1 MSDIR
6 VRFAPSPTGFLHIG
20 GVRTALFNYLYARQQ
35 GGKFL
40 LRIEDTD
47 RQRSTPEFEKEIL
60 DSLKWLG
67 LDWDDELVHQS
78 KRLDRYREVAK
89 ELVAKDLAYEF
100 EGAVKF
106 RIPKTE
112 VKVYD
117 IVRGEVT
124 YDSKEFEDLVI
135 MKSDGFPVFHL
146 AVVVDDHDM
155 GITHVVRG
163 EDHLTNTPRHILLQ
177 QALGWKPPKYAHLPL
192 IFGSDGTPLSKRHGA
207 VAVTEYRNKGFL
219 PQGLI
224 NYLALLG
231 WNPGTPQE
239 IFSLPELVKQF
250 SLKRVIKSNA
260 QFNPEKLLWVNG
272 QHIRAISGEDYEKQ
286 ITEFWKGKPHS
297 PLKELK
303 DNGAS
308 PGNLSSEEN
317 SPNTY
322 QFPQGG
328 NWGNPDYHSG
338 KENKSQDKG
347 QDKMEP
353 MPEEKWR
360 KIIALYRPRIQTYG
374 ELKDQ
379 TAYFFTDVEHTDTQT
394 FNEVRGNAAILK
406 LLKAWLEDASELPD
420 FEDVTVVDQMTRRIA
435 EDAGLKPKDI
445 IHPLRF
451 ILTGRTATPGIF
463 ELMNL
468 LGKETCLNR
477 LSAFLA

>member
-47 RQRSTPEFEKEIL
+47 RQRSTPEFEQEIL
-60 DSLKWLG
+60 DSMKWLG
-67 LDWDDELVHQS
+67 LDWDEELVHQS
-78 KRLDRYREVAK
+78 GRLERYREVAQ
-89 ELVAKDLAYEF
+89 ELVSKGLAYGF
-100 EGAVKF
+100 EGAIKF
-106 RIPKTE
+106 KIPRTE

-124 YDSKEFEDLVI
+124 YDSKEFDDLVI
-135 MKSDGFPVFHL
+135 MKSDGYPVFHL
-146 AVVVDDHDM
+146 AVIVDDHDM

-163 EDHLTNTPRHILLQ
+163 EDHLPNTPRHILLQ
-177 QALGWKPPKYAHLPL
+177 QALGWKSPKYAHLPL

-219 PQGLI
+219 PQGLV

-272 QHIRAISGEDYEKQ
+272 QHIRAIPGEDYEKQ
-286 ITEFWKGKPHS
+286 ITEFWK
-297 PLKELK
+297 
-303 DNGAS
+303 
-308 PGNLSSEEN
+308 
-317 SPNTY
+317 
-322 QFPQGG
+322 
-328 NWGNPDYHSG
+328 
-338 KENKSQDKG
+338 DKI
-347 QDKMEP
+347 DP
-353 MPEEKWR
+353 VPEEKWR
-360 KIIALYRPRIQTYG
+360 KLITLYRPRIQTYG
-374 ELKDQ
+374 ELKNQ
-379 TAYFFTDVEHTDTQT
+379 AAYCFASPEYKDPQLMAEIK
-394 FNEVRGNAAILK
+394 GNASVMG
-406 LLKAWLEDASELPD
+406 LLKQLSEVLGEMGD
-420 FEDVTVVDQMTRRIA
+420 FEDVQTLDQKTKQVA
-435 EDAGLKPKDI
+435 EAAGLKPKDI

-451 ILTGRTATPGIF
+451 VLTGGTASPGIF
-463 ELMNL
+463 ELMSL
-468 LGKETCLNR
+468 LGKAACLER
-477 LSAFLA
+477 LQRFLS

>member
-6 VRFAPSPTGFLHIG
+6 VRFAPSPTGYLHIG

-47 RQRSTPEFEKEIL
+47 RQRSTPEFEHEIL
-60 DSLKWLG
+60 ESLKWLG
-67 LDWDDELVHQS
+67 LEWDEGLVHQS
-78 KRLDRYREVAK
+78 SRLERYREVAA
-89 ELVAKDLAYEF
+89 ELIAKGLAYDF
-100 EGAVKF
+100 EGAIKF
-106 RIPKTE
+106 KMPKTE

-135 MKSDGFPVFHL
+135 MKSDGYPVFHL

-155 GITHVVRG
+155 EITHVVRG
-163 EDHLTNTPRHILLQ
+163 EDHLPNTPRHILLQ
-177 QALGWKPPKYAHLPL
+177 QALGWKSPKYAHLPL
-192 IFGSDGTPLSKRHGA
+192 IFGADGTPLSKRHGA

-272 QHIRAISGEDYEKQ
+272 QHMRAIPGEDYE
-286 ITEFWKGKPHS
+286 TEVTAFWKGKMP
-297 PLKELK
+297 
-303 DNGAS
+303 A
-308 PGNLSSEEN
+308 
-317 SPNTY
+317 
-322 QFPQGG
+322 
-328 NWGNPDYHSG
+328 
-338 KENKSQDKG
+338 
-347 QDKMEP
+347 

-360 KIIALYRPRIQTYG
+360 KLIALYRPRIQIYG
-374 ELKDQ
+374 ELKEQ
-379 TAYFFTDVEHTDTQT
+379 TAYFFEEPDYSDANTLA
-394 FNEVRGNAAILK
+394 EVRGNAANLEL
-406 LLKAWLEDASELPD
+406 LLKWSEAVCELPD
-420 FEDVTVVDQMTRRIA
+420 FEDTAVVDQKTRQVA
-435 EDAGLKPKDI
+435 EGAGLKPKDI

-451 ILTGRTATPGIF
+451 ILTGRPATPGIF
-463 ELMNL
+463 DLMSL
-468 LGKETCLNR
+468 LGKEACLKR
-477 LSAFLA
+477 LQSFLS

>member
-6 VRFAPSPTGFLHIG
+6 VRFAPSPTGYLHIG

-47 RQRSTPEFEKEIL
+47 RQRSTPEFEQEIL
-60 DSLKWLG
+60 GSLKWLG
-67 LDWDDELVHQS
+67 LEWDEELVHQS
-78 KRLDRYREVAK
+78 KRLDRYREVAA
-89 ELVAKDLAYEF
+89 ELVSKGLAYEF
-100 EGAVKF
+100 EGAIKF
-106 RIPKTE
+106 KIPQTE

-124 YDSKEFEDLVI
+124 YDSKEFDDLVI
-135 MKSDGFPVFHL
+135 MKSDGYPVFHL
-146 AVVVDDHDM
+146 AVIVDDHDM

-163 EDHLTNTPRHILLQ
+163 EDHLPNTPRHILLQ

-192 IFGSDGTPLSKRHGA
+192 IFGADGTPLSKRHGA
-207 VAVTEYRNKGFL
+207 VAVSEYRNKGFL

-272 QHIRAISGEDYEKQ
+272 QHIRAIPGEDYEKE
-286 ITEFWKGKPHS
+286 ITEFWK
-297 PLKELK
+297 
-303 DNGAS
+303 
-308 PGNLSSEEN
+308 
-317 SPNTY
+317 
-322 QFPQGG
+322 
-328 NWGNPDYHSG
+328 
-338 KENKSQDKG
+338 DKLA
-347 QDKMEP
+347 P

-360 KIIALYRPRIQTYG
+360 KLIALYRPRIQTYG
-374 ELKDQ
+374 ELKEQ
-379 TAYFFTDVEHTDTQT
+379 AAYFFAEVEYSDVQT
-394 FNEVRGNAAILK
+394 LGEVRGNAAILE
-406 LLKAWLEDASELPD
+406 LLKKWREAVSDLPD
-420 FEDVTVVDQMTRRIA
+420 FEDTTVVDQKTRQVA
-435 EDAGLKPKDI
+435 EGAGLKPKDI

-463 ELMNL
+463 DLMSL
-468 LGKETCLNR
+468 LGKDVCLSR
-477 LSAFLA
+477 LSQFLA

>member
-6 VRFAPSPTGFLHIG
+6 VRFAPSPTGYLHIG

-47 RQRSTPEFEKEIL
+47 QQRSTPEFEQEIL
-60 DSLKWLG
+60 DSMKWLG
-67 LDWDDELVHQS
+67 LDWDEDLVHQS
-78 KRLDRYREVAK
+78 KRLDRYREVAR
-89 ELVAKDLAYEF
+89 ELVTKGLAYEF
-100 EGAVKF
+100 EGAIKF
-106 RIPKTE
+106 KIPQTE

-124 YDSKEFEDLVI
+124 YDSKEFDDLVI
-135 MKSDGFPVFHL
+135 MKSDGYPVFHL

-163 EDHLTNTPRHILLQ
+163 EDHLPNTPRHILLY

-192 IFGSDGTPLSKRHGA
+192 IFGADGTPLSKRHGA

-272 QHIRAISGEDYEKQ
+272 QHIRAIPGEEYEAQ
-286 ITEFWKGKPHS
+286 MTEFW
-297 PLKELK
+297 
-303 DNGAS
+303 AS
-308 PGNLSSEEN
+308 
-317 SPNTY
+317 
-322 QFPQGG
+322 
-328 NWGNPDYHSG
+328 
-338 KENKSQDKG
+338 
-347 QDKMEP
+347 KMEP

-360 KIIALYRPRIQTYG
+360 KLITLYRPRVQTYG

-379 TAYFFTDVEHTDTQT
+379 AAYYFSEPEYKDSLLMAEIK
-394 FNEVRGNAAILK
+394 GNAVTLS
-406 LLKAWLEDASELPD
+406 LLKQLYEILQEIGD
-420 FEDVTVVDQMTRRIA
+420 FEDVQILDQRTKQISEA
-435 EDAGLKPKDI
+435 AGLKPKDI

-451 ILTGRTATPGIF
+451 VLTGGTASPGIF
-463 ELMNL
+463 ELMSL
-468 LGKETCLNR
+468 LGKDVCLER
-477 LSAFLA
+477 LRRFLS

>member
-6 VRFAPSPTGFLHIG
+6 VRFAPSPTGYLHIG

-60 DSLKWLG
+60 DSMKWLG
-67 LDWDDELVHQS
+67 LDWDEDLVHQS
-78 KRLDRYREVAK
+78 SRLDRYREVAQ
-89 ELVAKDLAYEF
+89 ELVSKGLAYEF
-100 EGAVKF
+100 EGAIKF
-106 RIPKTE
+106 RIPQTE

-124 YDSKEFEDLVI
+124 YDSKEFDDFVI
-135 MKSDGFPVFHL
+135 MKSDGYPVFHL
-146 AVVVDDHDM
+146 AVIVDDHDM

-163 EDHLTNTPRHILLQ
+163 EDHLPNTPRHILLQ
-177 QALGWKPPKYAHLPL
+177 QAMGWKSPKYAHLPL

-207 VAVTEYRNKGFL
+207 VAVSEYRSKGFL
-219 PQGLI
+219 PQGLV

-272 QHIRAISGEDYEKQ
+272 QHIRTIPGEDYEKQ
-286 ITEFWKGKPHS
+286 ITEFWNGKMDPV
-297 PLKELK
+297 
-303 DNGAS
+303 A
-308 PGNLSSEEN
+308 
-317 SPNTY
+317 
-322 QFPQGG
+322 
-328 NWGNPDYHSG
+328 
-338 KENKSQDKG
+338 
-347 QDKMEP
+347 
-353 MPEEKWR
+353 EEKWR
-360 KIIALYRPRIQTYG
+360 KLITLYRPRIQTYR

-379 TAYFFTDVEHTDTQT
+379 AAYCFIAPEYKDAVMMAEIKNSPSAMGLLRQLCEVLRDV
-394 FNEVRGNAAILK
+394 G
-406 LLKAWLEDASELPD
+406 D
-420 FEDVTVVDQMTRRIA
+420 FEDVSMLDQKTKQVVEA
-435 EDAGLKPKDI
+435 AGLKPKDI

-451 ILTGRTATPGIF
+451 VLTGGTASPGIF
-463 ELMNL
+463 ELMSL
-468 LGKETCLNR
+468 IGKEACLDR
-477 LSAFLA
+477 LQRFLS

>member
-6 VRFAPSPTGFLHIG
+6 VRFAPSPTGYLHIG

-60 DSLKWLG
+60 DSMKWLG
-67 LDWDDELVHQS
+67 LDWDEELVHQS
-78 KRLDRYREVAK
+78 KRLDRYREVVQELLAK
-89 ELVAKDLAYEF
+89 GLAYEF

-106 RIPKTE
+106 KIPKTE

-124 YDSKEFEDLVI
+124 YDSNEFEDLVI
-135 MKSDGFPVFHL
+135 MKSDGYPVFHL
-146 AVVVDDHDM
+146 AVIVDDHDM
-155 GITHVVRG
+155 GITHVIRG
-163 EDHLTNTPRHILLQ
+163 EDHLPNTPRHILLQ
-177 QALGWKPPKYAHLPL
+177 QAMGWKSPKYAHLPL

-219 PQGLI
+219 PQGLV

-239 IFSLPELVKQF
+239 IFLLQDLVKQF

-272 QHIRAISGEDYEKQ
+272 QHIRALDGEVYEQQ
-286 ITEFWKGKPHS
+286 ITEFWKNRI
-297 PLKELK
+297 
-303 DNGAS
+303 D
-308 PGNLSSEEN
+308 
-317 SPNTY
+317 
-322 QFPQGG
+322 
-328 NWGNPDYHSG
+328 
-338 KENKSQDKG
+338 
-347 QDKMEP
+347 P
-353 MPEEKWR
+353 MPEGKWR
-360 KIIALYRPRIQTYG
+360 KLITLYRPRIQTYG

-379 TAYFFTDVEHTDTQT
+379 AAYFFSEPECKDAALVAEI
-394 FNEVRGNAAILK
+394 RGNAVAMK
-406 LLKAWLEDASELPD
+406 LLGQLQEVLSDFGD
-420 FEDVTVVDQMTRRIA
+420 FEDVQILDQKTKQVTEA
-435 EDAGLKPKDI
+435 AGLKPKDI

-451 ILTGRTATPGIF
+451 VLTGGTASPGIF
-463 ELMNL
+463 ELMSL
-468 LGKETCLNR
+468 LGKDVCLKR
-477 LSAFLA
+477 LQRFLS

>member
-35 GGKFL
+35 GGKFI

-47 RQRSTPEFEKEIL
+47 RQRSTPEFEQEIL
-60 DSLKWLG
+60 ESLKWLG
-67 LDWDDELVHQS
+67 LDWDEELVHQS
-78 KRLDRYREVAK
+78 KRLERYREVAA
-89 ELVAKDLAYEF
+89 ELVAKGLAYEF
-100 EGAVKF
+100 EGAIKF
-106 RIPKTE
+106 KIPQTE

-124 YDSKEFEDLVI
+124 YNSKEFDDLVI
-135 MKSDGFPVFHL
+135 MKSDGYPVFHL
-146 AVVVDDHDM
+146 AVIVDDHDM

-163 EDHLTNTPRHILLQ
+163 EDHLPNTPRHILLQ
-177 QALGWKPPKYAHLPL
+177 QALGWKSPKYAHLPL

-207 VAVTEYRNKGFL
+207 VAVSEYRNKGFL

-272 QHIRAISGEDYEKQ
+272 QHIRSISGEDYEKQ
-286 ITEFWKGKPHS
+286 MTEFWK
-297 PLKELK
+297 
-303 DNGAS
+303 
-308 PGNLSSEEN
+308 
-317 SPNTY
+317 
-322 QFPQGG
+322 
-328 NWGNPDYHSG
+328 
-338 KENKSQDKG
+338 
-347 QDKMEP
+347 DKMDP
-353 MPEEKWR
+353 LPEERWR
-360 KIIALYRPRIQTYG
+360 KLITLYRPRIQTYG

-379 TAYFFTDVEHTDTQT
+379 ASYYFSDPEYKDAFLMAEIKGTAATM
-394 FNEVRGNAAILK
+394 K
-406 LLKAWLEDASELPD
+406 LLGELRDVLSELGD
-420 FEDVTVVDQMTRRIA
+420 FEDVQTLDQKTKQVVEA
-435 EDAGLKPKDI
+435 AGLKPKDI

-451 ILTGRTATPGIF
+451 VLTGGTASPGIF
-463 ELMNL
+463 ELMSL
-468 LGKETCLNR
+468 LGKEICLKR
-477 LSAFLA
+477 LKDFLS

>member
-6 VRFAPSPTGFLHIG
+6 VRFAPSPTGYLHIG

-47 RQRSTPEFEKEIL
+47 QQRSTPEFEREIL
-60 DSLKWLG
+60 DSMKWLG
-67 LDWDDELVHQS
+67 LDWDEDLVHQS
-78 KRLDRYREVAK
+78 KRLDRYREVAQ
-89 ELVAKDLAYEF
+89 ELVAKGLAYEF
-100 EGAVKF
+100 EGAIKF
-106 RIPKTE
+106 KIPQTV

-124 YDSKEFEDLVI
+124 YDSKEFDDLVI

-146 AVVVDDHDM
+146 AVIVDDHDM
-155 GITHVVRG
+155 GITHVIRG
-163 EDHLTNTPRHILLQ
+163 EDHLPNTPRHILLQ
-177 QALGWKPPKYAHLPL
+177 QALGWKSPKYAHLPL

-239 IFSLPELVKQF
+239 IFLLPELVKQF

-272 QHIRAISGEDYEKQ
+272 QHIRAIPGEDYEKE
-286 ITEFWKGKPHS
+286 ITEFWKGKPHFPS
-297 PLKELK
+297 KELK
-303 DNGAS
+303 VNGAS
-308 PGNLSSEEN
+308 SGNLSLEE
-317 SPNTY
+317 
-322 QFPQGG
+322 
-328 NWGNPDYHSG
+328 
-338 KENKSQDKG
+338 KRG
-347 QDKMEP
+347 QDKIDP

-360 KIIALYRPRIQTYG
+360 KLITLYRPRIQTYG
-374 ELKDQ
+374 ELKDL
-379 TAYFFTDVEHTDTQT
+379 AYYCFSEPEYKD
-394 FNEVRGNAAILK
+394 AALMSVIK
-406 LLKAWLEDASELPD
+406 GSASITGLLKQLCEVLGEVGD
-420 FEDVTVVDQMTRRIA
+420 FEDVQLLDQKTKQVA
-435 EDAGLKPKDI
+435 EAAGLKPKDI

-451 ILTGRTATPGIF
+451 VLTGGTASPGIF
-463 ELMNL
+463 ELMSL
-468 LGKETCLNR
+468 LGKDACLER
-477 LSAFLA
+477 LRRLLS

>member
-47 RQRSTPEFEKEIL
+47 QQRSMPEFEREIL
-60 DSLKWLG
+60 DSMKWLG
-67 LDWDDELVHQS
+67 LDWDEDLVHQS
-78 KRLDRYREVAK
+78 KRLDRYREVAR
-89 ELVAKDLAYEF
+89 ELVAKGLAYEF
-100 EGAVKF
+100 EGAIKF

-124 YDSKEFEDLVI
+124 YDSKEFDDLVI
-135 MKSDGFPVFHL
+135 MKSDGYPVFHL
-146 AVVVDDHDM
+146 AVIVDDHDM

-163 EDHLTNTPRHILLQ
+163 EDHLPNTPRHILLQ
-177 QALGWKPPKYAHLPL
+177 QALGWKSPKYAHLPL

-207 VAVTEYRNKGFL
+207 VAVSEYRNKGFL
-219 PQGLI
+219 PQGLV

-286 ITEFWKGKPHS
+286 ITEFWKEKSHS
-297 PLKELK
+297 PSKELK
-303 DNGAS
+303 VNGAS
-308 PGNLSSEEN
+308 P
-317 SPNTY
+317 NTN
-322 QFPQGG
+322 QFPTRG
-328 NWGNPDYHSG
+328 NWGNPDYPNG
-338 KENKSQDKG
+338 KENKSHDRG
-347 QDKMEP
+347 QDKIDP
-353 MPEEKWR
+353 VPEEKWR
-360 KIIALYRPRIQTYG
+360 KLITLYRPRIQTYG
-374 ELKDQ
+374 ELKVQ
-379 TAYFFTDVEHTDTQT
+379 AAYFFASPEYKDLQLMAEIKNSASV
-394 FNEVRGNAAILK
+394 VG
-406 LLKAWLEDASELPD
+406 LLKQLGEVLEDVGD
-420 FEDVTVVDQMTRRIA
+420 FEDVEMLDQKTKQVA
-435 EDAGLKPKDI
+435 EAAGLKPKDI

-451 ILTGRTATPGIF
+451 VLTGGTASPGIF
-463 ELMNL
+463 ELMSL
-468 LGKETCLNR
+468 LGKEICLKR
-477 LSAFLA
+477 LKGFLD